1 MKILSIDTA
10 TESATC
16 AVLDDKRLLGEIVFN
31 YKKQHSVI
39 LMEIIDSLLKNLK
52 LDISDIDGFV
62 VSKGPGS
69 FTGLRIGAAAVK
81 GLSQGTKKPFVGI
94 STLDS
99 LAFNMA
105 YTPGLI
111 CPIIDALRGNVYTA
125 LYTFE
130 NEGLVIKS
138 DYMLISIDE
147 LIKLINEKDIPVCF
161 LGDAVLIYKDILN
174 TNIKNSSFAPV
185 HLNVSRASSLGE
197 LGMEKLENNIFD
209 DLFTF
214 APFYL
219 RKSQAEREYE
229 KKQRDIKNGQL

>member
-16 AVLDDKRLLGEIVFN
+16 AVLDNKKLLGEIVFN

-52 LDISDIDGFV
+52 LDITNIDGFV

-81 GLSQGTKKPFVGI
+81 GLSQGTNKPFIGI

-99 LAFNMA
+99 LAYNMA
-105 YTPGLI
+105 YTPGII
-111 CPIIDALRGNVYTA
+111 CPIIDALRGNVYTS
-125 LYTFE
+125 LYEFE
-130 NEGLVIKS
+130 NEDLILKT
-138 DYMLISIDE
+138 DYMVISIEE
-147 LIKLINEKDIPVCF
+147 LIKLIKEKAQPVCF
-161 LGDAVLIYKDILN
+161 LGDGVLLYKDILKE
-174 TNIKNSSFAPV
+174 NIDNVSFAPV
-185 HLNVSRASSLGE
+185 NLNVSRASSLGE
-197 LGMEKLENNIFD
+197 LGMKKLEKNIFD

-229 KKQRDIKNGQL
+229 KKQRDIKNAEL